1 MLSSAAEY
9 RRMAEHY
16 FSCAY
21 QMSDPGDRAALL
33 RMAEYWKK
41 LAEQAEQNE
50 RDAQEEGKAKKPAG
64 I

>member
-16 FSCAY
+16 FSCAR
-21 QMSDPGDRAALL
+21 QMSDPGGREALV
-33 RMAEYWKK
+33 RMAEYWKT

-50 RDAQEEGKAKKPAG
+50 LDAQDERKAKKSAS
-64 I
+64 